1 MADTMRSL
9 SELATLL
16 ADNTTG
22 AISPQDLRDAVLK
35 TVQPGHGEIYITAS
49 AQTSVVSSGVWYPSA
64 GTFDLSEPAMNW
76 DMNTNGQLRYTGAA
90 GRVAHIAMSFSMTAA
105 ANNKNISVAVAKNG
119 TVLTP
124 SIVNRQI
131 GTGADEG
138 TGAVHAF
145 TTMSTNDYLTAV
157 IRNNTDTTNAT
168 LTTVN
173 LFAMDMA
180 A

>member
-9 SELATLL
+9 ATLATLL
-16 ADNTTG
+16 ADNTSG
-22 AISPQDLRDAVLK
+22 AISAQDLRDAVLA
-35 TVQPGHGEIYITAS
+35 TVQPGHGEIY
-49 AQTSVVSSGVWYPSA
+49 VSSSSA
-64 GTFDLSEPAMNW
+64 TTISTADTWTEVSGTFTLSSPAMNW

-90 GRVAHIAMSFSMTAA
+90 DRVCHIAASFSMTAA
-105 ANNKNISVAVAKNG
+105 GNNKNISLGVAKNG

-138 TGAVHAF
+138 TGAMHAF
-145 TTMSTNDYLTAV
+145 TTMTTNDYLSV
-157 IRNNTDTTNAT
+157 VVRNNTDTTNVT

-173 LFAMDMA
+173 LFSMDMA
-180 A
+180 K

>member
-1 MADTMRSL
+1 MAETMRSI
-9 SELATLL
+9 SELQTLL
-16 ADNTTG
+16 ADNVSG
-22 AISPQDLRDAVLK
+22 DISPQDLRDAVIA
-35 TVQPGHGEIYITAS
+35 TVQPGHGEIYVSAS
-49 AQTSVVSSGVWYPSA
+49 AETAIVSSDVWYPAS
-64 GTFDLSEPAMNW
+64 GTFTLSTPAMNW

-90 GRVAHIAMSFSMTAA
+90 DRVAHIALSFSMTAA
-105 ANNKNISVAVAKNG
+105 ANNKNMSVAVAKNG

-131 GTGADEG
+131 GTGSDEG

-157 IRNNTDTTNAT
+157 IRNNTDTTDAT

-180 A
+180 N

>member
-9 SELATLL
+9 STLATLL
-16 ADNTTG
+16 ADNSAG
-22 AISPQDLRDAVLK
+22 NISPQDLRDAVLA
-35 TVQPGHGEIYITAS
+35 TVQPGHGEIYISSS
-49 AQTSVVSSGVWYPSA
+49 AETSIAAADTWTDVS
-64 GTFDLSEPAMNW
+64 GTFTLSADNMNW

-90 GRVAHIAMSFSMTAA
+90 DRVAHIAMSFSMTAA
-105 ANNKNISVAVAKNG
+105 GNNKNISLGVAKNG
-119 TVLTP
+119 TIITP

-145 TTMSTNDYLTAV
+145 IAMSTNDYLTAEV
-157 IRNNTDTTNAT
+157 RNNTDDVNVT
-168 LTTVN
+168 LTTIN

-180 A
+180 T